1 MPVSNRPI
9 VSTFALLLWTAAAF
23 LPIGLARADVHP
35 SLRADRPAER
45 LLFHIH
51 GLAFSPDGKA
61 LLAPSH
67 TGLAVYRDDGWS
79 EVNGPI
85 HDFAGFSLT
94 ERAIYASGHPLA
106 GSSLPNPLGLV
117 KSTDLGVSWTPLA
130 LGGEAD
136 FHLLAAGYRSN
147 AIYVLSAEPNSA
159 MPAPGLHR
167 SVDEGRTWRRRIA
180 LGLAGN
186 PFGIAAHPTDVATLA
201 IATDKGLYLS
211 RDAGESF
218 KRVGGRLAVTSVLF
232 DLDGKVVRF
241 TRAIRRE
248 MVAFALEGRPRGAML
263 LPSIGLDYVTHI
275 AQSPVDPGVFA
286 IATDRRHV
294 FKTHDAGR
302 KWRQIAKEGDIP

>member
-1 MPVSNRPI
+1 MPVSNPSI
-9 VSTFALLLWTAAAF
+9 AATFKHLLWAAAF
-23 LPIGLARADVHP
+23 LINAPALADVHP
-35 SLRADRPAER
+35 SVRADRPAER

-51 GLAFSPDGKA
+51 GLAYSPDGKA

-67 TGLAVYRDDGWS
+67 TGLAIHRDNGWS

-85 HDFAGFSLT
+85 HDFAGFALT
-94 ERAIYASGHPLA
+94 ERAIYASGHPPA
-106 GSSLPNPLGLV
+106 GSPLPNPLGLV
-117 KSTDLGVSWTPLA
+117 KSVDLGVNWTQLA

-136 FHLLAAGYRSN
+136 FHLLAAGYRSS

-159 MPAPGLHR
+159 MPTPGLHR
-167 SVDEGRTWRRRIA
+167 SNDEGKTWRRQIA

-186 PFGIAAHPTDVATLA
+186 PFGIAAHPLDVATLA
-201 IATDKGLYLS
+201 VATDRGLYLS

-218 KRVGGRLAVTSVLF
+218 KRVGGRLAVTSVMF
-232 DLDGKVVRF
+232 DMDGKAVRF

-248 MVAFALEGRPRGAML
+248 LLAFTLEGRPRGVML

-275 AQSPVDPGVFA
+275 AQSPVDHSEFA

-294 FKTHDAGR
+294 FVTTDAGR
-302 KWRQIAKEGDIP
+302 TWRQIAKDGDLP